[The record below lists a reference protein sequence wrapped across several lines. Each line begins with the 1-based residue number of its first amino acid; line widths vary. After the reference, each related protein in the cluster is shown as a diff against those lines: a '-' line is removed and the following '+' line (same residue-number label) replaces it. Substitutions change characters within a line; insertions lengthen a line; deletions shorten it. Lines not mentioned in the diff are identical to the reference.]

1 MGGRRTESDSV
12 VTDFTLSR
20 ACHLRPTD
28 SYLCWYRLN
37 LFSYTD
43 TLSNTYTY
51 LKGKLQMN
59 HDHKWKTSRVRHV
72 EGGHTS
78 NEGRG
83 HRTPSSS
90 MPELLALF
98 IKGGGGS
105 VRAVLETGQALVE
118 TLLGPLRR
126 VAKG

>member
-51 LKGKLQMN
+51 LKRKLQMN
-59 HDHKWKTSRVRHV
+59 HDRKWKTSHVRHV
-72 EGGHTS
+72 EGGRPRS
-78 NEGRG
+78 LYSIQLDAGAAR
-83 HRTPSSS
+83 P
-90 MPELLALF
+90 F
-98 IKGGGGS
+98 Y
-105 VRAVLETGQALVE
+105 
-118 TLLGPLRR
+118 
-126 VAKG
+126 

>member
-1 MGGRRTESDSV
+1 
-12 VTDFTLSR
+12 
-20 ACHLRPTD
+20 
-28 SYLCWYRLN
+28 
-37 LFSYTD
+37 
-43 TLSNTYTY
+43 
-51 LKGKLQMN
+51 MN
-59 HDHKWKTSRVRHV
+59 HDRKWKTSHVRHV

-83 HRTPSSS
+83 HCTPSSS

>member
-1 MGGRRTESDSV
+1 
-12 VTDFTLSR
+12 
-20 ACHLRPTD
+20 
-28 SYLCWYRLN
+28 
-37 LFSYTD
+37 
-43 TLSNTYTY
+43 
-51 LKGKLQMN
+51 
-59 HDHKWKTSRVRHV
+59 
-72 EGGHTS
+72 
-78 NEGRG
+78 
-83 HRTPSSS
+83 